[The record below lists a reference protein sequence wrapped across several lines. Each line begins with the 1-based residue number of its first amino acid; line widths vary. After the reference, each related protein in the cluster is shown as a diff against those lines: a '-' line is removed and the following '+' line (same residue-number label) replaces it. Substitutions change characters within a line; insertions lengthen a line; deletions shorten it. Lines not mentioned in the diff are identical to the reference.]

1 MSRTKMALDVVQSL
15 RSLADSLETLV
26 NAAVGDMPN
35 DPTTINAATVTPPVN
50 ATPSTTT
57 TPTQPTTIPAE
68 KPPTLV
74 ELRAFVSQRSTP
86 ENRSKIKAL
95 LTQHGVNKLTELPED
110 HYAALM
116 HEVEAL
122 R

>member
-1 MSRTKMALDVVQSL
+1 MSKTKMALDVAQSL
-15 RSLADSLETLV
+15 RLLADSLEALV
-26 NAAVGDMPN
+26 SAIDSTPDVPPATST
-35 DPTTINAATVTPPVN
+35 PTTTPPVT
-50 ATPSTTT
+50 A
-57 TPTQPTTIPAE
+57 PTE

-86 ENRSKIKAL
+86 YNRPKIKAL

-116 HEVEAL
+116 HEVAAL
-122 R
+122 

>member
-1 MSRTKMALDVVQSL
+1 MSKTKMALDVVQSL

-50 ATPSTTT
+50 ATLSTPTT
-57 TPTQPTTIPAE
+57 TPPAPAPAE
-68 KPPTLV
+68 KTPTLV

-86 ENRSKIKAL
+86 ENRSKIKEL

-110 HYAALM
+110 HYTALM

-122 R
+122 